1 MGAIRTYYILEYNT
15 TGDGLATALHLLE
28 VVKATGKTMAELNT
42 LMENYPQVL
51 INARVKNNMKYKY
64 LENKE
69 IKSEI
74 DRIEKMFHGEGR
86 VVIRPSGT
94 EPLVRVMIE
103 GKTKRK

>member
-1 MGAIRTYYILEYNT
+1 MLKSGFVIGGEQSGHIIFLEYNT

-74 DRIEKMFHGEGR
+74 DRIEKCFM
-86 VVIRPSGT
+86 
-94 EPLVRVMIE
+94 
-103 GKTKRK
+103 GKVE